1 MKALFMLDPI
11 GYGRRLCSTWL
22 DASSSTYNGSSLMVT
37 VINGGLSDLGSRDPN
52 IGPKVDEFGSEGVL
66 VVLMVES
73 GFDLAR

>member
-1 MKALFMLDPI
+1 
-11 GYGRRLCSTWL
+11 
-22 DASSSTYNGSSLMVT
+22 MVT

-52 IGPKVDEFGSEGVL
+52 IGPKVDEFGSEEVS